1 MSFTHT
7 TQVLYKTT
15 TDGVVIT
22 QNQQIDGGAEQGIDK
37 LIAAGASNVHVAM
50 SVTVASIISLL
61 IYATAAVTIKTNS
74 SSSPAQTLTVAAGQ
88 LITWNSSD
96 GLSNPLTTNI
106 TDFYFSNSGG
116 SDSIV
121 KLRFLV
127 NA

>member
-37 LIAAGASNVHVAM
+37 LISAGAANVHVAM
-50 SVTVASIISLL
+50 SLTLASIISLL
-61 IYATAAVTIKTNS
+61 IYSTQAVTIKTNS
-74 SSSPAQTLTVAAGQ
+74 SSSPSQTLPLAAGQ
-88 LITWNSSD
+88 LITWNSGD

-116 SDSIV
+116 SDAVV
-121 KLRFLV
+121 KLRFLL